1 MRVLHVT
8 VNNKVATYL
17 QRDGSIVCGNND
29 YSIKFTFDS
38 EWDVHTEKT
47 ARFIWNGRYYDQV
60 FSGDTCVVPIITNA
74 DEVLVGVYAGDL
86 NTTTR
91 ARIPC
96 ERSILCGVA
105 KAQESIVIEYEDSA
119 IVSAEQARASAIS
132 AAESA
137 AQAKASA
144 DIATEAAEAIA
155 QLVNDYIIEI
165 DTLIGG

>member
-1 MRVLHVT
+1 MEKHILVEGR
-8 VNNKVATYL
+8 VATYL

-29 YSIKFTFDS
+29 YTIKFTFDS
-38 EWDVHTEKT
+38 EWEKYTEKT

-60 FSGDTCVVPIITNA
+60 FQGDTCAVPIITNA
-74 DEVLVGVYAGDL
+74 DEVMVGVYAGEL

-91 ARIPC
+91 AHIPC

-132 AAESA
+132 AA
-137 AQAKASA
+137 AS
-144 DIATEAAEAIA
+144 AAEAKETAEAVTDAVEVVA